1 MRKYEAVF
9 IFLPH
14 LEEEVRTQLF
24 NRLKS
29 IMGEDNVLDVDEWG
43 GMRKLAYEINDL
55 TDGYYT
61 VVNFEST
68 PETIEELDRVCKISD
83 NIMRHMIVRVD

>member
-29 IMGEDNVLDVDEWG
+29 IMGEDNVLDVDEW

>member
-29 IMGEDNVLDVDEWG
+29 IMGEDNVLNVDEW

>member
-1 MRKYEAVF
+1 
-9 IFLPH
+9 
-14 LEEEVRTQLF
+14 
-24 NRLKS
+24 
-29 IMGEDNVLDVDEWG
+29 
-43 GMRKLAYEINDL
+43 MRKLAYEINDL